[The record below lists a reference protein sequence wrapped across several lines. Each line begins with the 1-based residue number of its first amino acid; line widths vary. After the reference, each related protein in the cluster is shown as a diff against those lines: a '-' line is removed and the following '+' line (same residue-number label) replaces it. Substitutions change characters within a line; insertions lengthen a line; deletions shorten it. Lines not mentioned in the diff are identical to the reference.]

1 MARVLIVWA
10 LGEAFGHLAQCLRLA
25 EGLVARG
32 HEATLALKD
41 VRLPV
46 GQRLAPGIT
55 VLPAPLTPQAGTG
68 SRPPVNYA
76 DVLHVSGF
84 ADARDVA
91 ARLNAWQGVFSL
103 VRPDVL
109 VADHAP
115 TALLAARLA
124 EIPYLSIG
132 NGFAIPP
139 SVSPWPS
146 IRPWDAVADQALTTA
161 ETRLDHVLDSAQ
173 KALGHTKTVRVR
185 DLFGAHD
192 ILDTFGELDHYGAR
206 PDGRYVGPIVSVPQ
220 ALRVGWQSK
229 ESSRVLAY
237 LRPAVPGF
245 ESIMQ
250 ALARLDAE
258 VLCIAPGMK
267 PEMAKRCATRCLRI
281 ALAPVDLPSLLPDA
295 QLAVS
300 YGNSGFTTQA
310 LLAGVP
316 LAMRPRHV
324 EQALFA
330 HRVEA
335 LGAGKLLGGRIDAAS
350 VTASLQEL
358 LGNPAYR
365 QAARSFRSRHADY
378 SPSQTIEQS
387 LFLIE
392 RTFLDGWN
400 TDSTWKTQEPQESPP
415 ACLH

>member
-1 MARVLIVWA
+1 MARVLIAWE
-10 LGEAFGHLAQCLRLA
+10 LGEGFGHLARCLRLA
-25 EGLVARG
+25 HGLVARG
-32 HEATLALKD
+32 HGVTLALKD
-41 VRLPV
+41 VRLPA
-46 GQRLAPGIT
+46 GKAPASGIT
-55 VLPAPLTPQAGTG
+55 VLPAPLTPQAGAGTN
-68 SRPPVNYA
+68 PPVNYA
-76 DVLHVSGF
+76 DVLRVSGF

-103 VRPDVL
+103 AGPDVL

-124 EIPYLSIG
+124 EIPCLSIG

-139 SVSPWPS
+139 AVSPWPS
-146 IRPWDAVADQALTTA
+146 IRPWDAVADQVLTTA
-161 ETRLDHVLDSAQ
+161 ETRLDHVLDAAQ

-192 ILDTFGELDHYGAR
+192 ILDTFAELDHYGAR

-220 ALRVGWQSK
+220 ALRVAWQSK
-229 ESSRVLAY
+229 EGSRVLAY

-267 PEMAKRCATRCLRI
+267 PEMAKRCATRRLRI
-281 ALAPVDLPSLLPDA
+281 ALTPVDLPLLLPEA
-295 QLAVS
+295 HLAVS
-300 YGNSGFTTQA
+300 YGNSGFTTQS

-335 LGAGKLLGGRIDAAS
+335 LGAGKLLSGRIDADS

-378 SPSQTIEQS
+378 SPSQAIEQS
-387 LFLIE
+387 LSLIE
-392 RTFLDGWN
+392 RAFLDGWDAN
-400 TDSTWKTQEPQESPP
+400 RHRQTQESQKSPP
-415 ACLH
+415 TCLH